1 MKELSIKTKKII
13 SEKSIQIAT
22 YIMYILAMIVFEI
35 GYCNAVSLGKWLTAT
50 TPISY
55 NFSLCRVI
63 GYIVCLIAIYFIGK
77 FFNKEVIESFQNKYK
92 RILIYT
98 YIIIMT
104 IVILI
109 SMFIIIKNPLI
120 SRGMSIGII
129 TLLMLG
135 VTLINISNNALKN
148 IIVINFSLGLVFSI
162 TTEFNH
168 TVDEK
173 KHFMSAFNIS
183 FGNFDYAE
191 NPISDTK
198 IEELNHLTKFTDI
211 DKFLE
216 EKYVPNITTEVDMND
231 VPSTPAGYSPISYI
245 FAGAG
250 ILIARIIGRKY
261 N

>member
-1 MKELSIKTKKII
+1 MKELSVKNKEII
-13 SEKSIQIAT
+13 NEKSIQIVT
-22 YIMYILAMIVFEI
+22 YVMYILAMIVFEI
-35 GYCNAVSLGKWLTAT
+35 GYCNAANIEKWLTAIT
-50 TPISY
+50 TINF
-55 NFSLCRVI
+55 NFSPCRLI
-63 GYIVCLIAIYFIGK
+63 GYIVCLITIHYTKKI
-77 FFNKEVIESFQNKYK
+77 FNREAIESFQNKYK
-92 RILIYT
+92 RMLIYA
-98 YIIIMT
+98 YFVIMT

-109 SMFIIIKNPLI
+109 AMVIIIKNPLL

-148 IIVINFSLGLVFSI
+148 IIIINFSLGLVFSI

-183 FGNFDYAE
+183 FGNFDYAK
-191 NPISDTK
+191 NPISDTQ

-216 EKYVPNITTEVDMND
+216 DKYVPNITTEVDMND
-231 VPSTPAGYSPISYI
+231 IPSTPAGYSSISYI

-250 ILIARIIGRKY
+250 IFIARIMGRKH